1 MFSTFLGPIAKE
13 VHGSEK
19 NRPRELHAVCVVMM
33 FSGYKSK
40 PREGVTSVSS
50 L

>member
-1 MFSTFLGPIAKE
+1 MMEKPRGPTAKE

-19 NRPRELHAVCVVMM
+19 NRSRELQAVAVVMICL
-33 FSGYKSK
+33 GYKSK
-40 PREGVTSVSS
+40 PREGVTSVSR